1 MKIGALVKLK
11 EAKWYGVGVITEMWK
26 GSRDGHTMCS
36 VLWNKNMDVGLYF
49 HDELETV
56 CK

>member
-11 EAKWYGVGVITEMWK
+11 EAKWYGLGVITEMWK
-26 GSRDGHTMCS
+26 GSPDGHTMCS